1 MSELIEVSRIV
12 PASAEALYKA
22 WLSASEHGQMTGSTA
37 TYNEADDTFTAWEGY
52 ISGKTLQKEPFSR
65 IVQAWRTT
73 EFLESDP
80 DSTVEILFDPQGEGT
95 MVTVRHSNLP
105 SGQEESHR
113 QGWEEHYFEPM
124 VEYAKSARAKLNQA
138 GHAVSDAAEAAGD
151 AIGDAAEQVQKS
163 ANEAARS
170 VRKTAKKAASAVKK
184 FVARAKKTLAA
195 RKPKKKAAAKRPS
208 SSKGPKKAGSKN
220 AAPRKVASKKASSK
234 KSGSKKAGSKKAAKK
249 SPAKKK
255 SRR

>member
-1 MSELIEVSRIV
+1 MSESIEVSRIV
-12 PASAEALYKA
+12 PASAEAIYKA

-52 ISGKTLQKEPFSR
+52 ISGKTLEKEPYSR

-73 EFLESDP
+73 EFLETDP
-80 DSTVEILFDPQGEGT
+80 DSTLEILLDPQGDGT
-95 MVTVRHSNLP
+95 MVTLRQSNIP
-105 SGQEESHR
+105 IGQGDSYLS
-113 QGWEEHYFEPM
+113 GWEQHYFEPM
-124 VEYAKSARAKLNQA
+124 IAYSNSARAKLNQV

-184 FVARAKKTLAA
+184 FVAKAKKSLAA
-195 RKPKKKAAAKRPS
+195 RKAKPKKKVAAKKKAAPKKKKTAPKKKSKPAAKKKKAAAK
-208 SSKGPKKAGSKN
+208 KK
-220 AAPRKVASKKASSK
+220 
-234 KSGSKKAGSKKAAKK
+234 
-249 SPAKKK
+249 
-255 SRR
+255 RR

>member
-1 MSELIEVSRIV
+1 
-12 PASAEALYKA
+12 
-22 WLSASEHGQMTGSTA
+22 MTGSTA

-52 ISGKTLQKEPFSR
+52 ISGKTLEKEPFSR

-113 QGWEEHYFEPM
+113 QGWEQHYFEPM

-138 GHAVSDAAEAAGD
+138 GHAMSDAAEAAGD
-151 AIGDAAEQVQKS
+151 AIGGAAEQVQKS

-195 RKPKKKAAAKRPS
+195 RKPKKKAAVKRPS
-208 SSKGPKKAGSKN
+208 GSKVAKKAALRK
-220 AAPRKVASKKASSK
+220 AAARTVA
-234 KSGSKKAGSKKAAKK
+234 SKKAGSKKSSSKRPAKK